1 MSVIEVPY
9 LKAIENTTDITTEII
24 RKCEEILYDDAE
36 YKKLKEEGYDFTK
49 VIPYGNPED
58 PSFQANQVFKFINPN
73 ELNIFRRLGK
83 YFTEDLHYFKAKITI
98 DKRDP
103 VNMLTRKGLM
113 KAMYMGK
120 TKLAETFQEYIFI
133 LLDGLWKRHKEIM
146 VSEMTTTKK
155 LLEAER
161 ERRQDAERIN
171 RENLFLREAYASD
184 FDTTSDEKT
193 ELAILRRQHM
203 SVYYLYLVDWTHVNS
218 KYWKSRK
225 EAKPKAAPQP
235 KPAAAV
241 KSPNIIEGIDL
252 HSDDEPAEE
261 KAQPAPRRAVK
272 ADITAPHKDGIQ
284 DPYDAEFL
292 TISDLENNE
301 NEEYYFYISHTES
314 DKEYLRLITPIY
326 LDKAAH
332 YNKMVDYIVNGE
344 KVMCRTAYP
353 VNSFP
358 DREII
363 FPAGDSAA
371 TPMSKVYKSTY
382 SKIMSARS
390 RAFIHIH
397 RDELIGAANKKKRQP
412 VAEKAE

>member
-1 MSVIEVPY
+1 MS
-9 LKAIENTTDITTEII
+9 ENAEIKI
-24 RKCEEILYDDAE
+24 YEEIDGSRTFIKKVITEHYSHLSDEDKTNFDNIRAYGTVNNPLFNAADVYYCLKKTKKKVERMYDD
-36 YKKLKEEGYDFTK
+36 
-49 VIPYGNPED
+49 
-58 PSFQANQVFKFINPN
+58 
-73 ELNIFRRLGK
+73 
-83 YFTEDLHYFKAKITI
+83 
-98 DKRDP
+98 
-103 VNMLTRKGLM
+103 
-113 KAMYMGK
+113 
-120 TKLAETFQEYIFI
+120 
-133 LLDGLWKRHKEIM
+133 LLDDEILRQQKVSTQNARINLITEYGIIHACYLYKSDIAIMFQKFMREVIKQLKNTGVATLVEAHKQLAK
-146 VSEMTTTKK
+146 T
-155 LLEAER
+155 LEAER

-203 SVYYLYLVDWTHVNS
+203 SVYYLYLVDWAHVNS

-225 EAKPKAAPQP
+225 DAKPKAAPQP
-235 KPAAAV
+235 KPAAAA

-261 KAQPAPRRAVK
+261 KAPPAPRRAAK

-284 DPYDAEFL
+284 EPYDVEFL
-292 TISDLENNE
+292 AISDLENNE
-301 NEEYYFYISHTES
+301 NDEYYFYISHTES
-314 DKEYLRLITPIY
+314 DKEYLRLMTPIY

-332 YNKMVDYIVNGE
+332 HNKMVDYIINGE
-344 KVMCRTAYP
+344 KVICRTAYP

-358 DREII
+358 DREIV
-363 FPAGDSAA
+363 FPAGDTAA

-412 VAEKAE
+412 IA